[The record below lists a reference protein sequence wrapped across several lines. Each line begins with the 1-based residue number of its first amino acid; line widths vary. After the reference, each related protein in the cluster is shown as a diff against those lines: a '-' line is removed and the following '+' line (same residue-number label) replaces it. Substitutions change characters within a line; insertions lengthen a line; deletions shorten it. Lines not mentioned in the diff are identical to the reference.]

1 VKKWGVATIG
11 CAILGALGLIALV
24 MGIWAMRSYNRLIT
38 TNEQIDGAW
47 SQVENVLQ
55 RRADLI
61 PNLVQTVKGYAEHEK
76 EIFEEVANARARL
89 MGAASPAEAAVA
101 NAGLGSALSRLL
113 AISERYPDLKA
124 NVNFVRLQD
133 ELAGSENR
141 IANERR
147 TYNEMVRNYNTTLKR
162 FPTNFLGGFFGFE
175 DRDYFEAEPSAREVP
190 KVEF

>member
-1 VKKWGVATIG
+1 
-11 CAILGALGLIALV
+11 
-24 MGIWAMRSYNRLIT
+24 M
-38 TNEQIDGAW
+38 
-47 SQVENVLQ
+47 
-55 RRADLI
+55 
-61 PNLVQTVKGYAEHEK
+61 
-76 EIFEEVANARARL
+76 RARE
-89 MGAASPAEAAVA
+89 GSWGSPSGCPSARCRAASPAEAAIA

-147 TYNEMVRNYNTTLKR
+147 VYNEMVRNYNTTLKR
-162 FPTNFLGGFFGFE
+162 FPTNFLGRAFGFE
-175 DRDYFEAEPSAREVP
+175 DRDYFEAEPASREVP